1 MKGYK
6 KRRGAKFLSIAY
18 PFNQALALPLCKDK
32 QRKACPRRVIYT
44 NPLRPDI
51 PKHIYTKTHST

>member
-32 QRKACPRRVIYT
+32 QRKACPRRVI
-44 NPLRPDI
+44 
-51 PKHIYTKTHST
+51 